1 MAILVVDDSR
11 DHTQLLKI
19 MLEGAGYRDV
29 LIADSAESAYQLLG
43 LKAPTETAKIDL
55 ILLDILMP
63 AVNGIQVCR
72 RIKSIDRLRDI
83 PVIIVTGQNDPG
95 DLQLA
100 FAEGAIDYIRKP
112 LMRVE
117 LLARVRSVLR
127 LTQEI
132 NRRKAREQELLL
144 VMQQLEEAN
153 ERFRQL
159 SSQDGLTQIA
169 NRRRF
174 DEFFEQEWRR
184 AVREVHPVSVIFF
197 DIDFFKAYNDT
208 YGHLAGDDCLKQV
221 VHIVKKTL
229 NRPGDLLCR
238 YGGDEFVIALPGTA
252 GEGAEGVAEA
262 LRAKVESLAIGIT
275 ISLGVS
281 SCQPGPNLA
290 GSHLTE
296 AADRA
301 LYQAKQDGR
310 NCVRLIRVSSP
321 AVSANYSTPPN

>member
-1 MAILVVDDSR
+1 MAILIVDDSS
-11 DHTQLLKI
+11 DDTKLLKT
-19 MLEGAGYRDV
+19 MLESAGYRDI
-29 LIADSAESAYQLLG
+29 LTSNSAEGTYQLLG
-43 LKAPTETAKIDL
+43 IKDPSQTAKVDL
-55 ILLDILMP
+55 ILLDVLMP

-83 PVIIVTGQNDPG
+83 PIVIVTGQSDPV

-112 LMRVE
+112 LIKVE
-117 LLARVRSVLR
+117 MLARVRSVLR

-132 NRRKAREQELLL
+132 NRRKSREQELLQ

-159 SSQDGLTQIA
+159 SSQDGLTAVA

-174 DEFFEQEWRR
+174 DEFFDQEWRR
-184 AVREVHPVSVIFF
+184 AIRDSFPISLIFF
-197 DIDFFKAYNDT
+197 DIDYFKAYNDT

-221 VHIVKKTL
+221 VQVVKKTL
-229 NRPGDLLCR
+229 NRPGDLLSR
-238 YGGDEFVIALPGTA
+238 YGGDEFVAALPGTTA
-252 GEGAEGVAEA
+252 DGAERVAES
-262 LRAKVESLAIGIT
+262 LRTKVEGLGIGIT
-275 ISLGVS
+275 ISLGIA
-281 SCQPGPNLA
+281 SCQPDGNLA
-290 GSHLTE
+290 PSTLTE

-310 NCVRLIRVSSP
+310 NCVRMIDVTASALSDERIIP
-321 AVSANYSTPPN
+321 AN

>member
-1 MAILVVDDSR
+1 MSILVVDDSQ
-11 DHTQLLKI
+11 DDTQLLKT
-19 MLEGAGYRDV
+19 MLESAGYRDI
-29 LIADSAESAYQLLG
+29 LLANSADSAYRALG
-43 LKAPTETAKIDL
+43 IKDASLTAKIDL
-55 ILLDILMP
+55 ILLDVLMP

-83 PVIIVTGQNDPG
+83 PVIIVTVQSDPV

-112 LMRVE
+112 LIKVE

-132 NRRKAREQELLL
+132 NRRKAREQELLQ
-144 VMQQLEEAN
+144 VMQQLGEAN

-159 SSQDGLTQIA
+159 SSQDGLTEIA

-174 DEFFEQEWRR
+174 DEFLEQEWRR
-184 AVREVHPVSVIFF
+184 ALREKHPVSLIFF

-238 YGGDEFVIALPGTA
+238 YGGDEFVIALPGT
-252 GEGAEGVAEA
+252 
-262 LRAKVESLAIGIT
+262 
-275 ISLGVS
+275 S
-281 SCQPGPNLA
+281 SDG
-290 GSHLTE
+290 
-296 AADRA
+296 ADRVA
-301 LYQAKQDGR
+301 DGSGFSLHDE
-310 NCVRLIRVSSP
+310 RLAAGPHPAGHRPAAGGRTARPPSAGRFPHRRGTRGHGRGIRP
-321 AVSANYSTPPN
+321 GRRPRHAGPHPEA

>member
-1 MAILVVDDSR
+1 MSILVVDDSQ
-11 DHTQLLKI
+11 DDTQLLKT
-19 MLEGAGYRDV
+19 MLQSAGYRDIV
-29 LIADSAESAYQLLG
+29 IADSADSAYRILG
-43 LKAPTETAKIDL
+43 IKDVSQTAKIDL
-55 ILLDILMP
+55 ILLDVLMP

-72 RIKSIDRLRDI
+72 RIKSIERLRDI
-83 PVIIVTGQNDPG
+83 PVIIVTVQSDPV

-112 LMRVE
+112 LIKVE

-132 NRRKAREQELLL
+132 NRRKAREQELLQ

-153 ERFRQL
+153 ERFREL
-159 SSQDGLTQIA
+159 SSQDGLTEIA

-184 AVREVHPVSVIFF
+184 ALREKHPVSLIFF

-221 VHIVKKTL
+221 VHVVKKTL

-238 YGGDEFVIALPGTA
+238 YGGDEFVIALPGTSA
-252 GEGAEGVAEA
+252 DGAERVAET
-262 LRAKVESLAIGIT
+262 LRTKVEGLGIGIT
-275 ISLGVS
+275 ISLGVA
-281 SCQPGPNLA
+281 SCHPGPNIA
-290 GSHLTE
+290 ASSLTE

-310 NCVRLIRVSSP
+310 NCARLVQVP
-321 AVSANYSTPPN
+321 DPTVSAAPIPSS

>member
-1 MAILVVDDSR
+1 MSILVVDDSQ
-11 DHTQLLKI
+11 DDLQLLKT
-19 MLEGAGYRDV
+19 MLESAGYRDILV
-29 LIADSAESAYQLLG
+29 ADSAESAYRVLG
-43 LKAPTETAKIDL
+43 IKDTSQTAKIDL
-55 ILLDILMP
+55 ILLDVLMP
-63 AVNGIQVCR
+63 AVNGLQVCR

-83 PVIIVTGQNDPG
+83 PIIIVTVQSDPV

-112 LMRVE
+112 LIKVE
-117 LLARVRSVLR
+117 LLARIRSVLR
-127 LTQEI
+127 LMQEI
-132 NRRKAREQELLL
+132 NRRKSREQELLQ

-153 ERFRQL
+153 ERFREL

-184 AVREVHPVSVIFF
+184 ALREKHPVSLIFF

-221 VHIVKKTL
+221 VRIVKKTL

-238 YGGDEFVIALPGTA
+238 YGGDEFVIALPGTS
-252 GEGAEGVAEA
+252 GDGAERVAET
-262 LRAKVESLAIGIT
+262 LRTKVEELGIGIT
-275 ISLGVS
+275 ISLGVA
-281 SCQPGPNLA
+281 SCHPDVNIAPF
-290 GSHLTE
+290 SLTE

-310 NCVRLIRVSSP
+310 NCARLIQVADP
-321 AVSANYSTPPN
+321 AVSVGHITPST

>member
-11 DHTQLLKI
+11 DDRQLLKT
-19 MLEGAGYRDV
+19 MLESAGYRDI
-29 LIADSAESAYQLLG
+29 LIADSAESAYKMLG
-43 LKAPTETAKIDL
+43 IKDPSQTTKVDL
-55 ILLDILMP
+55 ILLDVLMP

-83 PVIIVTGQNDPG
+83 PVIIVTVQSDPV

-112 LMRVE
+112 LIKVE

-132 NRRKAREQELLL
+132 NRRKAREQELLQ

-153 ERFRQL
+153 ERFRRL
-159 SSQDGLTQIA
+159 SSQDGLTEVA

-184 AVREVHPVSVIFF
+184 ALRDGLSVSLIFF

-221 VHIVKKTL
+221 VQTVKTTL

-238 YGGDEFVIALPGTA
+238 YGGDEFVAALPGTPSD
-252 GEGAEGVAEA
+252 GAERVAET
-262 LRAKVESLAIGIT
+262 LRIKVEGLGIGIT
-275 ISLGVS
+275 ISLGVA
-281 SCQPGPNLA
+281 SCHPDVKTPPT
-290 GSHLTE
+290 SLTE

-310 NCVRLIRVSSP
+310 NCVRLIQVADP
-321 AVSANYSTPPN
+321 AVPAIHSTPSS

>member
-1 MAILVVDDSR
+1 MSILVVDDSH
-11 DHTQLLKI
+11 DDTQLLKT
-19 MLEGAGYRDV
+19 MLESAGYRDILV
-29 LIADSAESAYQLLG
+29 ANSADTAYRILG
-43 LKAPTETAKIDL
+43 IKDTSQTAKVDL
-55 ILLDILMP
+55 ILLDVLMP

-83 PVIIVTGQNDPG
+83 PVIIVTVQSDPV

-100 FAEGAIDYIRKP
+100 FAEGAIAYIRKP
-112 LMRVE
+112 LIKVE

-132 NRRKAREQELLL
+132 NRRKAREQELLQ

-153 ERFRQL
+153 EKFRQL
-159 SSQDGLTQIA
+159 SSQDGLTEIA

-184 AVREVHPVSVIFF
+184 ALREKHAVSLIFF

-221 VHIVKKTL
+221 VHVVKKTL

-238 YGGDEFVIALPGTA
+238 YGGDEFVIALPGTSRD
-252 GEGAEGVAEA
+252 GAERVAEV
-262 LRAKVESLAIGIT
+262 LRTKVEGLGIGIT
-275 ISLGVS
+275 ISLGVASCHPDVNVAAS
-281 SCQPGPNLA
+281 S
-290 GSHLTE
+290 LTE

-310 NCVRLIRVSSP
+310 NCARLVQVADPNVSP
-321 AVSANYSTPPN
+321 APTLSS

>member
-1 MAILVVDDSR
+1 MAILIVDDSR
-11 DHTQLLKI
+11 DDTQLLKT
-19 MLEGAGYRDV
+19 MLESAGYRDI
-29 LIADSAESAYQLLG
+29 LTADSAEAAYRILG
-43 LKAPTETAKIDL
+43 IKDASHAAKVDL
-55 ILLDILMP
+55 ILLDVLMP

-83 PVIIVTGQNDPG
+83 PVVIVTVQSDPV

-112 LMRVE
+112 VIKVE
-117 LLARVRSVLR
+117 MLARVRSVLR
-127 LTQEI
+127 LAQEI
-132 NRRKAREQELLL
+132 TRRKSREQELLQ

-153 ERFRQL
+153 ERFREL

-184 AVREVHPVSVIFF
+184 ALREKHPVSLIFF

-238 YGGDEFVIALPGTA
+238 YGGDEFVIALPGTS
-252 GEGAEGVAEA
+252 GDGAERVAET
-262 LRAKVESLAIGIT
+262 LRTKVEGLGIGIT
-275 ISLGVS
+275 ISLGVA
-281 SCQPGPNLA
+281 SCHPDINLA
-290 GSHLTE
+290 PSSLTE
-296 AADRA
+296 A
-301 LYQAKQDGR
+301 
-310 NCVRLIRVSSP
+310 
-321 AVSANYSTPPN
+321 

>member
-1 MAILVVDDSR
+1 MSILVVDDSR
-11 DHTQLLKI
+11 DDTQLLKT
-19 MLEGAGYRDV
+19 MLKSAGYRDIFV
-29 LIADSAESAYQLLG
+29 ADSADSAYRILG
-43 LKAPTETAKIDL
+43 IKDASQTAKVDL
-55 ILLDILMP
+55 ILLDVLMP

-83 PVIIVTGQNDPG
+83 PVIIVTVQSDPV

-112 LMRVE
+112 LIKVE

-132 NRRKAREQELLL
+132 NRRKAREQELLQ
-144 VMQQLEEAN
+144 VMQQLEDAN

-159 SSQDGLTQIA
+159 SSQDGLTEIA

-174 DEFFEQEWRR
+174 DEFLEQEWRR
-184 AVREVHPVSVIFF
+184 ALREKHPVSLIFF
-197 DIDFFKAYNDT
+197 DIDYFKAYNDT

-229 NRPGDLLCR
+229 NRPGDLVCR
-238 YGGDEFVIALPGTA
+238 YGGDEFVIALPGTSSD
-252 GEGAEGVAEA
+252 GADRVAET
-262 LRAKVESLAIGIT
+262 LRTKVEGLGIGIT
-275 ISLGVS
+275 ISLGVASCHPDLTIAS
-281 SCQPGPNLA
+281 SC
-290 GSHLTE
+290 LTE

-310 NCVRLIRVSSP
+310 NCVRLIQVSDP
-321 AVSANYSTPPN
+321 TVSADRIPSM

>member
-1 MAILVVDDSR
+1 MAILIVDDSR
-11 DHTQLLKI
+11 DDTQLLKT
-19 MLEGAGYRDV
+19 MLESAGYRDI
-29 LIADSAESAYQLLG
+29 LTADSAEAAYHILG
-43 LKAPTETAKIDL
+43 IKDTSHTAKVDL
-55 ILLDILMP
+55 ILLDVLMP

-83 PVIIVTGQNDPG
+83 PVVIVTVQSDPV

-112 LMRVE
+112 LIKVE
-117 LLARVRSVLR
+117 MLARVRSVLR
-127 LTQEI
+127 LAQEI
-132 NRRKAREQELLL
+132 TRRKSREQELLQ

-159 SSQDGLTQIA
+159 SSQDGLTEIA

-184 AVREVHPVSVIFF
+184 AVRDALPVSLIFF

-221 VHIVKKTL
+221 VHVVKTML
-229 NRPGDLLCR
+229 SRPGDLLCR
-238 YGGDEFVIALPGTA
+238 YGGDEFVAALPGTP
-252 GEGAEGVAEA
+252 GDGAQRVAES
-262 LRAKVESLAIGIT
+262 LRTKVEGLGIGIT
-275 ISLGVS
+275 ISLGIAACHPDLHMDS
-281 SCQPGPNLA
+281 A
-290 GSHLTE
+290 TLTD

-310 NCVRLIRVSSP
+310 NCARLINVPTP
-321 AVSANYSTPPN
+321 ATSIDSATSQT

>member
-1 MAILVVDDSR
+1 MSILVVDDSQ
-11 DHTQLLKI
+11 DDTQLLKT
-19 MLEGAGYRDV
+19 MLQSAGYRDIV
-29 LIADSAESAYQLLG
+29 IADSADSAYRILG
-43 LKAPTETAKIDL
+43 IKDVSQTAKIDL
-55 ILLDILMP
+55 ILLDVLMP

-72 RIKSIDRLRDI
+72 RIKSIERLRDI
-83 PVIIVTGQNDPG
+83 PVIIVTVQSDPV

-112 LMRVE
+112 LIKVE

-132 NRRKAREQELLL
+132 NRRKAREQELLQ

-153 ERFRQL
+153 ERFREL
-159 SSQDGLTQIA
+159 SSQDGLTEIA

-184 AVREVHPVSVIFF
+184 ALREKHPVSLIFF

-238 YGGDEFVIALPGTA
+238 YGGDEFVIALPGTSA
-252 GEGAEGVAEA
+252 DGAERVAET
-262 LRAKVESLAIGIT
+262 LRTKVEGLGIGIT
-275 ISLGVS
+275 ISLGVA
-281 SCQPGPNLA
+281 SCHPGPNIA
-290 GSHLTE
+290 ASSLTE

-310 NCVRLIRVSSP
+310 NCARLVQVP
-321 AVSANYSTPPN
+321 DPTVSAAPIPSS

>member
-1 MAILVVDDSR
+1 MAILVVDDSQ
-11 DHTQLLKI
+11 DDTKLLKV
-19 MLEGAGYRDV
+19 MLESAGYRDI
-29 LIADSAESAYQLLG
+29 LIADSAEKAYQLLG
-43 LKAPTETAKIDL
+43 LKDTSQTAKVDL

-83 PVIIVTGQNDPG
+83 PVIIVTVQSDPV

-112 LMRVE
+112 LIKVE

-132 NRRKAREQELLL
+132 NRRKSREHELLQ
-144 VMQQLEEAN
+144 VMRQLEEAN

-159 SSQDGLTQIA
+159 SSQDGLTEIA

-184 AVREVHPVSVIFF
+184 AVREVHPVSLIFF

-208 YGHLAGDDCLKQV
+208 YGHLAGDECLKQV

-252 GEGAEGVAEA
+252 GDGAERVAET
-262 LRAKVESLAIGIT
+262 LRTKVEGLGIGIT
-275 ISLGVS
+275 ISLGVASCRPDLNLSPS
-281 SCQPGPNLA
+281 S
-290 GSHLTE
+290 LTE

-310 NCVRLIRVSSP
+310 NCVRLVQVSDS
-321 AVSANYSTPPN
+321 AVSAGYITPSN

>member
-1 MAILVVDDSR
+1 MAILIVDDSR
-11 DHTQLLKI
+11 DDTQLLKT
-19 MLEGAGYRDV
+19 MLESAGYRDI
-29 LIADSAESAYQLLG
+29 LTADSAEAAYHILG
-43 LKAPTETAKIDL
+43 IKDASHAAKVDL
-55 ILLDILMP
+55 ILLDVLMP

-83 PVIIVTGQNDPG
+83 PVVIVTVQSDPV

-112 LMRVE
+112 LIKVE
-117 LLARVRSVLR
+117 MLARVRSVLR
-127 LTQEI
+127 LAQEI
-132 NRRKAREQELLL
+132 TRRKSREQELLQ

-159 SSQDGLTQIA
+159 SSQDGLTEIA

-184 AVREVHPVSVIFF
+184 AVRDALPVSLIFF

-221 VHIVKKTL
+221 VHVVKTML
-229 NRPGDLLCR
+229 SRPGDLLCR
-238 YGGDEFVIALPGTA
+238 YGGDEFVAALPGTP
-252 GEGAEGVAEA
+252 GDGAQRVAES
-262 LRAKVESLAIGIT
+262 LRTKVEGLGIGIT
-275 ISLGVS
+275 ISLGIAACHPDLHMDAAS
-281 SCQPGPNLA
+281 
-290 GSHLTE
+290 LTD

-310 NCVRLIRVSSP
+310 NCVRLINVP
-321 AVSANYSTPPN
+321 TPVAAIDSATSAT

>member
-1 MAILVVDDSR
+1 MSILVVDDSR
-11 DHTQLLKI
+11 DASQLLKT
-19 MLEGAGYRDV
+19 MLESASYRDI
-29 LIADSAESAYQLLG
+29 LIADSADSAYRILG
-43 LKAPTETAKIDL
+43 IKDTSQTARIDL
-55 ILLDILMP
+55 ILLDVLMP
-63 AVNGIQVCR
+63 AVNGLQVCR

-83 PVIIVTGQNDPG
+83 PVIIVTGQSDPV

-112 LMRVE
+112 LIKVE
-117 LLARVRSVLR
+117 VLARIRSVLR

-132 NRRKAREQELLL
+132 NRRKARELELLQ

-159 SSQDGLTQIA
+159 SSQDGLTEIA

-174 DEFFEQEWRR
+174 DEFLEQEWRR
-184 AVREVHPVSVIFF
+184 ALREKHPVSLIFF

-238 YGGDEFVIALPGTA
+238 YGGDEFVIALPDTA
-252 GEGAEGVAEA
+252 SDGADRVAET
-262 LRAKVESLAIGIT
+262 LRTKVEGLGIGIT
-275 ISLGVS
+275 ISLGVASCHPDLTITS
-281 SCQPGPNLA
+281 ST
-290 GSHLTE
+290 LTE

-310 NCVRLIRVSSP
+310 NCVRLIQVSDP
-321 AVSANYSTPPN
+321 TVSAGCIPPM